1 MEHNAIQWLGAP
13 SCQRGSYAFYKSVS
27 SRSQPDGPVQVWRL
41 GEFYFIRCGPQ
52 DPVCIAEVTLLW
64 EDQTQ
69 RHLLASARLY
79 FLPEDTPKGRTRE
92 HGEDE
97 VLAVSRKMVVRVE
110 DLVRWSCSEPAG
122 WSRSSK
128 PPPCGT
134 NGLHKPPESSD
145 SNGSNN
151 TPDKSSK
158 PLKDKTENGLTERQ
172 GVKVLSYPQY
182 CRFRSLQRR
191 IQDGARGPGLQDPH
205 LLALGGIRV
214 LPSIRVLYCRDTFNH
229 PTLESS
235 TNFSWQFRCPSLS
248 LRGRPRKRR
257 GRDGKDS
264 PNSSQSE
271 SWIERMKEN
280 VMGSVEVG
288 CEGSWLPHPEEQLFL
303 DQLYVF
309 MDRHGSPIHKVPNL
323 GFKKIDL
330 FLMYS
335 VVKRLGGYE
344 KVTSDRLWKVVYN
357 ELGGCPGSTSAAT
370 CTRRHYERLMLPY
383 EEHLRA
389 GGTELKIP
397 ESPVPPKPRGIRG
410 RKPLPRGRKPG
421 PKAKKI
427 TTPPPAPRTVVNPDG
442 TVVVKRGRG
451 RPPGKRNKATLI
463 AQAKLLAQQQ
473 AKTKAAA
480 AAAAECPLQ
489 SPLLPPRGRAGPTPG
504 STHRVPQP
512 LQTPSLQPVQSAI
525 LPANMPL
532 TPDLSPMSA
541 PFLPFQPKPK
551 ELKDRGECAAAAPG
565 VLLSALPRHFVGG
578 SLGGFSPI
586 KGMCPLDVLRSRV
599 GFQRSLE
606 SPALTPQDP
615 TQHHTTIY
623 TLQPKSG
630 SPDTPQPS
638 GDQHQSQPHL
648 LQHLHNRCSGCN
660 VDEAA
665 QRGGGRDAR
674 NRLPLP
680 PLRVLPLDLDCSVQV
695 RQLMRTRLDSS
706 QLQTFTRR
714 LSEALSQDLSTK
726 PPCSPITPPPEQA
739 LPLNLSKRFTTKRP
753 STEGPEPNTDQP
765 SAKRPRAGCTE
776 QAEDFSLSRSS
787 CSGSGGGGGGVQ
799 DVEMKNQEE
808 PADLSSPSRIRAF
821 LLGLPPFQVKLE
833 EDLTGM
839 RFGKFLP
846 PGSEAETQRTAKERG
861 EGGVKKEVKKEED
874 VIEVERR
881 DAETSEQKDPTQ
893 MESTT
898 IQVEFV
904 KGEDVEMGN
913 QDVKEEGNSSAISSV
928 GQIGDFGGQQMAGV
942 EKVECDVE
950 ASSKGLPSPVLPQP
964 TALVLAQQS

>member
-1 MEHNAIQWLGAP
+1 MIWKRSVQTIQIIQWLGAP

-110 DLVRWSCSEPAG
+110 DLVRWSCAEPTG
-122 WSRSSK
+122 WSSSLK
-128 PPPCGT
+128 LPPCGT
-134 NGLHKPPESSD
+134 NGLHKPPQ
-145 SNGSNN
+145 NG
-151 TPDKSSK
+151 D
-158 PLKDKTENGLTERQ
+158 NGLAERQ

-191 IQDGARGPGLQDPH
+191 IQDAARGPGLQDPH
-205 LLALGGIRV
+205 LLALGGIRA

-229 PTLESS
+229 PTLENS
-235 TNFSWQFRCPSLS
+235 TSFSWQFRCPSLS

-271 SWIERMKEN
+271 SWIERMKVCSFISDQLQEN

-397 ESPVPPKPRGIRG
+397 ESPMPPKPRGIRG
-410 RKPLPRGRKPG
+410 RKPLQRGRKPG

-427 TTPPPAPRTVVNPDG
+427 TTPPPPPRTIVNPDG

-463 AQAKLLAQQQ
+463 AQAKVLAQQQ
-473 AKTKAAA
+473 AKAK
-480 AAAAECPLQ
+480 AAAAEC
-489 SPLLPPRGRAGPTPG
+489 PLLPPRGRAGPTPS
-504 STHRVPQP
+504 STHRVPQLP
-512 LQTPSLQPVQSAI
+512 QTPSLQPVQPAI
-525 LPANMPL
+525 LPPNMPL
-532 TPDLSPMSA
+532 TPDLSPMST

-551 ELKDRGECAAAAPG
+551 ELKDRGECAAPTPG

-586 KGMCPLDVLRSRV
+586 KGLCPLDVLRSRV
-599 GFQRSLE
+599 GFQRNLE

-615 TQHHTTIY
+615 TQLHPTIY

-630 SPDTPQPS
+630 NPDTPHPS
-638 GDQHQSQPHL
+638 GDQLQPQPHPVH
-648 LQHLHNRCSGCN
+648 QLHNRCSGCN

-665 QRGGGRDAR
+665 QRGGTRDAR
-674 NRLPLP
+674 SRLPLP

-706 QLQTFTRR
+706 QFQTFTRR

-739 LPLNLSKRFTTKRP
+739 LPLNLSKRFTAKR
-753 STEGPEPNTDQP
+753 SGTDGPELNPDQP
-765 SAKRPRAGCTE
+765 SAKRARVGCTE
-776 QAEDFSLSRSS
+776 PAEDLSLSGRSS
-787 CSGSGGGGGGVQ
+787 SGGSGGGGGGVQ

-839 RFGKFLP
+839 RFGKFIP
-846 PGSEAETQRTAKERG
+846 PGSEAETQRTVTGRG
-861 EGGVKKEVKKEED
+861 EGGGVKKEVKKED
-874 VIEVERR
+874 AVEVERC
-881 DAETSEQKDPTQ
+881 DTEMSEQKDPTQ
-893 MESTT
+893 VESTT

-913 QDVKEEGNSSAISSV
+913 EDVKEAGKSPVIASG

-942 EKVECDVE
+942 EKMECNVE